1 MLVLGVESSCDE
13 TSVAIVKDGKEILS
27 NVVLSQ
33 IDIHKKFGGV
43 VPEVASRHHVYQ
55 VSIVFKEAFE
65 KANVKYE
72 DIDLVAVTEGPGL
85 IGSLLVGINAAK
97 TFALLFDKPIIG
109 VHHLAGHIYAN
120 AIEHD
125 MKFPAIALLVS
136 GGNTELIYMKD
147 HFDFDILGE
156 TLDDAVG
163 ESYDKVARVVGL
175 PYPGG
180 PAVDK
185 LAHLGNVTYQL
196 PKPYVT
202 NYDFSFSGL
211 KSAVINLAHNIK
223 QRNEELNVNDLCA
236 SFQDSVTEVLVNK
249 TFKAAKEYN
258 VKQISFQDSVTEVLV
273 NKTFKA
279 AKEYNVKQ
287 IIVAGGVS
295 ANKGLKERFFAENN
309 DRFEICIPSIKY
321 CTDNAAMIGVAGYY
335 QWQKYKKADDLTM
348 NGDSSLDL
356 DMYE

>member
-258 VKQISFQDSVTEVLV
+258 VKQI
-273 NKTFKA
+273 
-279 AKEYNVKQ
+279 
-287 IIVAGGVS
+287 IVAGGVS